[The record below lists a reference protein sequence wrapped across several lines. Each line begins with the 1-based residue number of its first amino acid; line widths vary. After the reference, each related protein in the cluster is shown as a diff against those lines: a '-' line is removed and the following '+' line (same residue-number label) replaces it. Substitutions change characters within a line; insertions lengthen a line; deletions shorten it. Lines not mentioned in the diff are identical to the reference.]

1 VPHQGRATMHH
12 RPHVGALACLS
23 LQPTVA
29 ERERGGV
36 VWIRARGDK
45 NLVVLGRKI
54 RDERDNESM

>member
-1 VPHQGRATMHH
+1 VPTTYSSR
-12 RPHVGALACLS
+12 
-23 LQPTVA
+23 

-54 RDERDNESM
+54 RDERDNGSM